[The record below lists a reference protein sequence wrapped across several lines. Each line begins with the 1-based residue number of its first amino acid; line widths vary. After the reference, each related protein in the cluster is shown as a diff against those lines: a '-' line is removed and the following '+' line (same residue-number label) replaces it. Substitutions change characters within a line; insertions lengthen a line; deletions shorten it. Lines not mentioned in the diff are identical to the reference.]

1 MISEKAQSRGY
12 LTVTLFDE
20 NGDVKESFDINN
32 LIVTSGKN
40 LFAARLSGSG
50 NSPSHIGVGT
60 SAVAPALS
68 NTELGAQLVRVSATP
83 TLNSNTVQYIATFG
97 PGIGTGTIAEA
108 GLFNA
113 STAGVMI
120 SRVSFTAFV
129 KAAGDTLSIT
139 WNVSFI

>member
-1 MISEKAQSRGY
+1 MISEKAQSKGY
-12 LTVTLFDE
+12 LTITLLDE
-20 NGDVKESFDINN
+20 NGQVKESLDINN

-60 SAVAPALS
+60 SAIAPTLS
-68 NTELGAQLVRVSATP
+68 NTALGTQLARVSATP

-97 PGIGTGTIAEA
+97 PGVGTGTIAEA

-113 STAGVMI
+113 ASAGVMI
-120 SRVSFTAFV
+120 SRVAFTAFT